1 MYKLKYYSL
10 NKEEKIKLKKD
21 FYKTEF
27 GIKIKQLLTRLL
39 LIGLIGLPFSIYLL
53 LTYKNIW
60 DLIIAISL
68 LIASIIFIISSFTLR
83 IKKLNRY
90 LVTR

>member
-10 NKEEKIKLKKD
+10 SKDEKIKLQED

-27 GIKIKQLLTRLL
+27 GIKIKQLLKRLL

>member
-10 NKEEKIKLKKD
+10 TKDEKIKLQED

-27 GIKIKQLLTRLL
+27 GAHIKQLLTRLL
-39 LIGLIGLPFSIYLL
+39 IIGIIGLPFSIYLI

-68 LIASIIFIISSFTLR
+68 LVASIIFIISSFTLR

>member
-1 MYKLKYYSL
+1 MYKLKYHSL
-10 NKEEKIKLKKD
+10 SKDEKIKLQED
-21 FYKTEF
+21 FYKTKY
-27 GIKIKQLLTRLL
+27 GIQIKQLLTRLL
-39 LIGLIGLPFSIYLL
+39 IIGIIGLPFSIYLL